1 MKDWVEDVHGREEGQ
16 CAEYF
21 RDAQMSEDK
30 RLYPRA
36 SPLSRALREIAKGK
50 KLSSLQ
56 VPVLED
62 AASHIEDLE
71 DRLRELAN
79 TVEQVMPDMFP
90 DQQAMVR
97 EALASARKW

>member
-1 MKDWVEDVHGREEGQ
+1 
-16 CAEYF
+16 
-21 RDAQMSEDK
+21 MSEDK

-50 KLSSLQ
+50 RLSSLQ

-71 DRLRELAN
+71 DRLRDLSN

-90 DQQAMVR
+90 DQQATVR
-97 EALASARKW
+97 EALATARKW

>member
-1 MKDWVEDVHGREEGQ
+1 M
-16 CAEYF
+16 
-21 RDAQMSEDK
+21 EDK

-56 VPVLED
+56 VPIVED
-62 AASHIEDLE
+62 AASHIEELE
-71 DRLRELAN
+71 DRLRDFAN
-79 TVEQVMPDMFP
+79 MVEDVLPDIFP
-90 DQQAMVR
+90 DQQARIR